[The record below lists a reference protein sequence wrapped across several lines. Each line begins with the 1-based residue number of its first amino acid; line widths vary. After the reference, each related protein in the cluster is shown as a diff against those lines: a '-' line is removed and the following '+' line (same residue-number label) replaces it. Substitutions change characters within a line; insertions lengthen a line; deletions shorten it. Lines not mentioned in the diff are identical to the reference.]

1 MIERHISPFNGPIE
15 IGLRSLIMLT
25 KVYPLDFSIQ
35 QLVAFDYLLVHSDD
49 LPDGPTGLHPKI
61 PQRSGE
67 YLIRRK
73 TLQEGLLLY
82 MSRGLI
88 SQEYRQ
94 NGLRYIATELSGNFL
109 DSLTSDYT
117 KELQDIADWVADNFS
132 TIPESELNQFM
143 KEHLDKWGTEFIT
156 EPVLWPEDSQ

>member
-1 MIERHISPFNGPIE
+1 
-15 IGLRSLIMLT
+15 
-25 KVYPLDFSIQ
+25 LDYSIQ

-49 LPDGPTGLHPKI
+49 IPDGPTGLHPKI

-88 SQEYRQ
+88 SQEYGQ
-94 NGLRYIATELSGNFL
+94 TGLRYAATESSGNFL
-109 DSLTSDYT
+109 DSLTSEYI
-117 KELQDIADWVADNFS
+117 KELQNIADWVADNFS
-132 TIPESELNQFM
+132 TIPELELNQFM

-156 EPVLWPEDSQ
+156 EPALWPEGTL